1 MSSKLIAS
9 AVALSILRLF
19 RALWAHFAACQQY
32 LSFKGK
38 WAGGDKWRRR
48 SRWVIIPPLIHIHLP
63 LRTVK
68 GMEGEERVGKERSS
82 NLHPLRGGGI
92 KADGG
97 RTLAEKPP
105 QIPGTSVTARTVCFC
120 FYLQLLAGLLFP
132 TQPPTKPRRC
142 SCTGL
147 TRPPHCSLPHW
158 EPAGHTWWG
167 QNTNRRGP
175 TAALDV
181 MVNGSSKHASGR
193 VSQESTPAA
202 LEPATFKPEVT
213 LRKGGKCLSNDLR
226 DSGRN
231 PTEQRLRPSRSCAVT
246 GTAIP
251 KALLM

>member
-120 FYLQLLAGLLFP
+120 FYLQFLAGLLFP
-132 TQPPTKPRRC
+132 AQPPTKPVFLHRTDPTSPLRT
-142 SCTGL
+142 SWAHVMGTKHKQEGANRCTG
-147 TRPPHCSLPHW
+147 C
-158 EPAGHTWWG
+158 
-167 QNTNRRGP
+167 
-175 TAALDV
+175 
-181 MVNGSSKHASGR
+181 NGKRVFKAREWPCVSGKH
-193 VSQESTPAA
+193 
-202 LEPATFKPEVT
+202 
-213 LRKGGKCLSNDLR
+213 
-226 DSGRN
+226 
-231 PTEQRLRPSRSCAVT
+231 SRSPRT
-246 GTAIP
+246 RG
-251 KALLM
+251 L